1 MSCST
6 RRPLPGCFSTAG
18 RTPRDGGSA
27 STGRTI
33 APVRCRGRSR
43 QPARPHGQT
52 WSRSLRRQARR
63 TSQCT
68 PPPPRSRCFLLR
80 GDRSTWRLA
89 KRATRR
95 LRQVRSA
102 SAPTLACTHCAHL
115 RCGRTRVHLRAATE
129 TATTVSNMRMAPPQ
143 VDVAC
148 TPMHALVWDRPT
160 KGGTS
165 MWVCASHTTT
175 LVCVACAVCGTS
187 VPCPPGL
194 ALGASPRCR
203 PDAGAV
209 RLSLVAHPVRSHTHP
224 LNPPTTGKGRPCA
237 RHASAD
243 QGGVVAGRGASD
255 RATVS
260 TAPVAAVRGTRAEPC
275 VRPLHAADVHARSV
289 AVRLSLGV
297 AEPAPG
303 LWLN

>member
-224 LNPPTTGKGRPCA
+224 LTHPPQAK
-237 RHASAD
+237 
-243 QGGVVAGRGASD
+243 VD
-255 RATVS
+255 RVPATL
-260 TAPVAAVRGTRAEPC
+260 APTRAEWWRDVAHLIGQQC
-275 VRPLHAADVHARSV
+275 QQRPSRLCAAHVPNPASGRSTLQTCT
-289 AVRLSLGV
+289 R
-297 AEPAPG
+297 AP
-303 LWLN
+303 WRCA